1 MQVNADN
8 NRKATRRKRI
18 RILLLSISLTLL
30 LLIGFGLWYWNTHKN
45 VIIEKKLEKAI
56 TKNNNGLYKISYDE
70 MIINE
75 ETGSLV
81 ASNMKL
87 WVDSTRYASIEKEG
101 KTPPMLFTIT
111 IPELYVAGVQTSKAL
126 LDKEIVG
133 RKIEIRNPVIDL
145 EYTGKGKNARHVPT
159 EEIYRE
165 VLGNLDMIQMD
176 SVLIT
181 GAEVRTKSGKTGKR
195 IIDVKNI
202 DIALTD
208 VRVDSAANMDS
219 TRFLFAK
226 NMKIHVADIAWP
238 SPDNLYNYRA
248 ENITL
253 NSNGGRL
260 SVKQFFVTPRLSE
273 IAFVNAIPTQTD
285 RLNFSFN
292 NIVFSGVVMQKLL
305 DEFIQADAMT
315 IGGSSFKIYRDLARP
330 RDKKNRVGYYP
341 HQVLDDIPLGFAI
354 KKVNIRNSFV
364 EYKERNHITR
374 QSGKVQFYNVN
385 GTITNFTNDKT
396 ARNKVMKA
404 VVNSSFLNKTSLK
417 TNWTFYLFHP
427 KGRFDVSGN
436 IGAID
441 GQVLN
446 SLAEPM
452 GPASIEEGHLNGM
465 TFDLHGN
472 DYSMDG
478 NVKMLYEDLDV
489 AILEKD
495 KGATETDKKFLT
507 SLIANFVIKNSNP
520 KGNDAVRVQQVNLS
534 RDINRS
540 LFNLCWKTIFQGIRG
555 TVGIKQATAARE
567 P

>member
-1 MQVNADN
+1 MQGNADN
-8 NRKATRRKRI
+8 HKKTIRRKRI
-18 RILLLSISLTLL
+18 RIFLLSLSFILL
-30 LLIGFGLWYWNTHKN
+30 LLIGFGFWYWNTHKN
-45 VIIEKKLEKAI
+45 VIIENKLEKAI
-56 TKNNNGLYKISYDE
+56 AKSNDGLYRISYDD

-75 ETGSLV
+75 EAGALFV
-81 ASNMKL
+81 SNMKV
-87 WVDSTRYASIEKEG
+87 WVDSTNYALKERTG
-101 KTPPMLFTIT
+101 KTPPMLFNIT
-111 IPELYVAGVQTSKAL
+111 IPELTVIGVRTSKAL

-133 RKIEIRNPVIDL
+133 RKIEIKNPMIDL
-145 EYTGKGKNARHVPT
+145 EYTNQGKNSRHVPT
-159 EEIYRE
+159 EDIYRE
-165 VLGNLDMIQMD
+165 VLGNLEMIQMD
-176 SVLIT
+176 SVVIT
-181 GAEVRTKSGKTGKR
+181 GARVRTKNGKTGKQ
-195 IIDVKNI
+195 IIEVKSI
-202 DIALTD
+202 DIALMD

-226 NMKIHVADIAWP
+226 NMNIHVADIGWP
-238 SPDNLYNYRA
+238 SPDHLYNYRA

-253 NSNGGRL
+253 DSKSGKL
-260 SVKQFFVTPRLSE
+260 SVKQFFVSPGLSE
-273 IAFVNAIPTQTD
+273 TAFVNAIPTQQD
-285 RLNFSFN
+285 RFNFSFKD
-292 NIVFSGVVMQKLL
+292 IVFSGVVMQKLL
-305 DEFIQADAMT
+305 DEYIQADALT
-315 IGGSSFKIYRDLARP
+315 IGGSLKIYRDLARP

-341 HQVLDDIPLGFAI
+341 HQVLDDIPLQFTI

-385 GTITNFTNDKT
+385 GTISNFTNDK
-396 ARNKVMKA
+396 RVHNKVMKA
-404 VVNSSFLNKTSLK
+404 LVNSSFLNKTTLR
-417 TNWTFYLFHP
+417 TNWNFYLFHP
-427 KGRFDVSGN
+427 EGRFDVAGS
-436 IGAID
+436 IGSID
-441 GQVLN
+441 GRALN

-478 NVKMLYEDLDV
+478 NVKMLYENLDV

-495 KGATETDKKFLT
+495 NGATETDKKFLT

-520 KGNDAVRVQQVNLS
+520 KGNDEVRVQQVHLS

-555 TVGIKQATAARE
+555 TVGIKQATASRQ

>member
-1 MQVNADN
+1 MQISAGDN
-8 NRKATRRKRI
+8 TKFIRRKRI
-18 RILLLSISLTLL
+18 KIILLSIAIILIG
-30 LLIGFGLWYWNTHKN
+30 LIGFGLWYWNTNKN
-45 VIIEKKLEKAI
+45 VIIENKLEKAI
-56 TKNNNGLYKISYDE
+56 TKNNDGLYQVSYDD

-75 ETGSLV
+75 EMGSLV
-81 ASNMKL
+81 VYNMKL
-87 WVDSTRYASIEKEG
+87 WVDSTRYATMDKDG
-101 KTPPMLFTIT
+101 KSPPMLFTIT
-111 IPELYVAGVQTSKAL
+111 IPELIVVGVKTSKAL

-145 EYTGKGKNARHVPT
+145 AYTNKRKNSRHVPT

-165 VLGNLDMIQMD
+165 VLGNLEMIQMD

-181 GAEVRTKSGKTGKR
+181 GAEVRTRNGKTGKR

-202 DIALTD
+202 DIALMD

-219 TRFLFAK
+219 ARFLFAK
-226 NMKIHVADIAWP
+226 NIHVNVADIHWS
-238 SPDNLYNYRA
+238 SPDKLYNYRA
-248 ENITL
+248 ENISL

-260 SVKQFFVTPRLSE
+260 SVKKFSVNPRLGE
-273 IAFVNAIPTQTD
+273 IAFVNAIPTQED
-285 RLNFSFN
+285 RFDFSFN
-292 NIVFSGVVMQKLL
+292 NIVFSGVVMRRLL
-305 DEFIQADAMT
+305 DEYIKADAMT

-341 HQVLDDIPLGFAI
+341 HQVLDDIPLRFAI

-385 GTITNFTNDKT
+385 GTITNFTNDKR
-396 ARNKVMKA
+396 AGNKVMRA
-404 VVNSSFLNKTSLK
+404 SVSSRFLNKTSIK
-417 TNWTFYLFHP
+417 TNWTFHLFHP
-427 KGRFDVSGN
+427 KGRFDVSGT

-441 GQVLN
+441 GQALN

-452 GPASIEEGHLNGM
+452 GPASIEEGRLNGM
-465 TFDLHGN
+465 SFDLHGD
-472 DYSMDG
+472 DYTMNG

-507 SLIANFVIKNSNP
+507 SLIANIVIKNSNP
-520 KGNDAVRVQQVNLS
+520 KGNDAVRVQQVHLARNT
-534 RDINRS
+534 NRS

-555 TVGIKQATAARE
+555 TVGIRPATAARQ

>member
-8 NRKATRRKRI
+8 NRKSTRRKRI
-18 RILLLSISLTLL
+18 KTLLLSISFTLIV
-30 LLIGFGLWYWNTHKN
+30 LIGFGLWYWNTHKN
-45 VIIEKKLEKAI
+45 VIIEKELEKAI
-56 TKNNNGLYKISYDE
+56 TKNNNGLYKVSYDD
-70 MIINE
+70 MVINE
-75 ETGSLV
+75 ETGSLLV
-81 ASNMKL
+81 SNMKL
-87 WVDSTRYASIEKEG
+87 WVDSTRYTTIENAG

-111 IPELYVAGVQTSKAL
+111 IPELYVVGVKTSKAL
-126 LDKEIVG
+126 LEKEIVG
-133 RKIEIRNPVIDL
+133 RKIEIKNPVIDL
-145 EYTGKGKNARHVPT
+145 AYTDKGKNPRHVPT

-181 GAEVRTKSGKTGKR
+181 GAELRTKNGKTGKR

-202 DIALTD
+202 NIALMD

-226 NMKIHVADIAWP
+226 NIYLNVAGIGWP
-238 SPDNLYNYRA
+238 SPDNLYTYRA
-248 ENITL
+248 ENISL
-253 NSNGGRL
+253 NSNGGKL
-260 SVKQFFVTPRLSE
+260 SIKQILVTPRLSE
-273 IAFVNAIPTQTD
+273 TAFVNAMPTQED
-285 RLNFSFN
+285 RFNFSFN
-292 NIVFSGVVMQKLL
+292 NIILSGVVMQKLL
-305 DEFIQADAMT
+305 DEYIQADAMT

-341 HQVLDDIPLGFAI
+341 HQVLDDIPLRFAI
-354 KKVNIRNSFV
+354 RKVHIANSFV

-385 GTITNFTNDKT
+385 GTIANFTNDKR
-396 ARNKVMKA
+396 AGNKVMRA
-404 VVNSSFLNKTSLK
+404 IVNSRFLNKTPLK

-427 KGRFDVSGN
+427 KGRFDVSGT

-441 GQVLN
+441 GQALN

-465 TFDLHGN
+465 TFDLHGD
-472 DYSMDG
+472 DYLMNG
-478 NVKMLYEDLDV
+478 KVKMLYEDLDV

-507 SLIANFVIKNSNP
+507 SLIANVVIKNSNP
-520 KGNDAVRVQQVNLS
+520 KGNSEVRVQQVHLARNT
-534 RDINRS
+534 NRS
-540 LFNLCWKTIFQGIRG
+540 LFNLCWKTIFQGIQG
-555 TVGIKQATAARE
+555 TVGIRRATAARH